1 MIIQACAHILNKE
14 DPMTSQ
20 NPSYLD
26 VQAEVGITKH
36 LGGFAAT
43 EELLALCHVS
53 DANEVLY
60 VGCGIGVGPAMIA
73 RKYGCRVVAVDISEK
88 MLTWAAQRAREE
100 GVADKVEFHL
110 ANILDLP
117 FELDRFDAVIVESVV
132 AFVEDKGKAI
142 QECRR
147 VTGLGGYL
155 GLNEVF
161 WIKQPSPEMVEDYRM
176 QMGGDL
182 ILREEWQAYWGS
194 SGLQERTIK
203 EYEIDLGKEL
213 KDRVQWVGWN
223 WSLRAAGRLIRLYLT
238 NPAARLAIK
247 AQSKDTSEAF
257 RLMGY
262 GLFTGKK

>member
-1 MIIQACAHILNKE
+1 
-14 DPMTSQ
+14 
-20 NPSYLD
+20 
-26 VQAEVGITKH
+26 V
-36 LGGFAAT
+36 
-43 EELLALCHVS
+43 
-53 DANEVLY
+53 
-60 VGCGIGVGPAMIA
+60 
-73 RKYGCRVVAVDISEK
+73 
-88 MLTWAAQRAREE
+88 
-100 GVADKVEFHL
+100 
-110 ANILDLP
+110 
-117 FELDRFDAVIVESVV
+117 
-132 AFVEDKGKAI
+132 
-142 QECRR
+142 
-147 VTGLGGYL
+147 

-182 ILREEWQAYWGS
+182 ILREEWQAHWGS

-247 AQSKDTSEAF
+247 AQSKDTSKAF